1 MTVVVIVGSQ
11 WGDEGKGKLTH
22 YLGPDFDLVVRF
34 QGGSN
39 AGHTVKTHGET
50 YKFNLLP
57 SAILY
62 PDRACLMADGM
73 VVNPVGLL
81 SEIRFLQEKKLW
93 GDNLRIGS
101 HAHLV
106 MPYHILLDE
115 LEEKRL
121 AGRAIGTTKQGIGPC
136 YADKF
141 ARLGIQMG
149 DLLQPSSLRERLGV
163 VTELKNATLKGVYG
177 YDEPYSV
184 DGLYDDLMRAAE
196 TLGPLVVSSV
206 ETVRGHIEQ
215 GNAVLC
221 EGAQGALL
229 DIDYGTY
236 PFVTSS
242 HTVAAGACLGT
253 GISVGEIGK
262 IIGVSKA
269 YTTRV
274 GNGAF
279 PSELAGDTCNHM
291 RERGLEYGTT
301 TGRPRRCGWL
311 DLVLLRYTLK
321 IHGCTELALT
331 KIDVLDG
338 LEVVKAVS
346 AYRKNGSA
354 STITEISDQ
363 QLSQCDP
370 VYEEFEGWK
379 GPISDARAEE
389 ELPPELLRF
398 VDFVEQEVGV
408 PIRMLSLGPDHDETV
423 WRTPRITA

>member
-62 PDRACLMADGM
+62 PDRTCLMADGM
-73 VVNPVGLL
+73 VVNPARLL
-81 SEIRFLQEKKLW
+81 DEIKFLKKKNLW

-121 AGRAIGTTKQGIGPC
+121 GGRAIGTTKQGIGPC

-141 ARLGIQMG
+141 ARLGIQIG
-149 DLLQPSSLRERLGV
+149 DLLHPSALRERLGTV
-163 VTELKNATLKGVYG
+163 VELKNAMLKGVYNH
-177 YDEPYSV
+177 DEPYSV
-184 DGLYDDLMRAAE
+184 DGLYDNLMRAAE

-215 GNAVLC
+215 GNSVLC

-229 DIDYGTY
+229 DVDYGTY

-253 GISVGEIGK
+253 GISVSEINK
-262 IIGVSKA
+262 VIGVSKA

-274 GNGAF
+274 GNGVF
-279 PSELAGDTCNHM
+279 PSELTGETGNHM

-338 LEVVKAVS
+338 LKTVKVVGS
-346 AYRKNGSA
+346 YRKNGST
-354 STITEISDQ
+354 STITEISDR
-363 QLSQCDP
+363 QLSQCEP
-370 VYEEFEGWK
+370 VYEEFKGWE
-379 GPISDARAEE
+379 GPISGARSEE
-389 ELPPELLRF
+389 ELPPELVRF

-423 WRTPRITA
+423 WRIPKIQI